1 MGTSSEAV
9 EFKLRDEILESQRA
23 SAEMSKWKLVG
34 AAGLFAMGL
43 GLSDG
48 PKHSLIV
55 IAAIPLVCLYVDVAC
70 TQHWVRIVII
80 GSYLR
85 RMGSAFREYE
95 MVVERAR
102 ARQMYH
108 LENWARL
115 YTTGA
120 ILTAVFAIGA
130 WLFRSTDTVKRQTG
144 FTLMALSAAGVLGSV
159 LLRRHMLR
167 IEHKLDGWV
176 RSTSLEDGWFISMP
190 PPALEEEVVLA
201 PVLGETPVSLPQ
213 SAGNTVVE
221 NEAAPPTTE
230 RRT

>member
-55 IAAIPLVCLYVDVAC
+55 IAAIPLVCLYVDIVC

-102 ARQMYH
+102 ARQLYH

-120 ILTAVFAIGA
+120 ILTAVFAIGT
-130 WLFRSTDTVKRQTG
+130 WLFFSTDKVKWHTG

-159 LLRRHMLR
+159 LLRRHMLQ
-167 IEHKLDGWV
+167 IECKLDSWV
-176 RSTSLEDGWFISMP
+176 RSTSLEDGWFASIP
-190 PPALEEEVVLA
+190 PLALEEEVVLA
-201 PVLGETPVSLPQ
+201 PVPSETPESMLQ
-213 SAGNTVVE
+213 SACDTAAEG
-221 NEAAPPTTE
+221 EAAPPTTGS
-230 RRT
+230 RT